1 MTSDIT
7 TTPPA
12 PKRWRLSRRDVVA
25 GTVILLAL
33 CGTFVYLSSGASL
46 LVTFVP
52 GTLFT
57 WLAFAY
63 LYRRRLELPE
73 VATFLPVFVVTLAI
87 QFAHFGEEFA
97 TGFYKDFAL
106 LYGGQP
112 YATNLFVVFN
122 MTAYA
127 AFALGAVAA
136 LVRPVGFALIP
147 ALFFL
152 VYGAIG
158 NAITHTWWSI
168 MLGEYFPGLVT
179 AQLFWIA
186 GPWALHILTGRRHRR
201 FIIGFIVLWAL
212 ILIPLLTIFAEPANL
227 AP

>member
-1 MTSDIT
+1 MTSEIT

-12 PKRWRLSRRDVVA
+12 PTRWRLSHRDMGA
-25 GTVILLAL
+25 GTLLLIAL
-33 CGTFVYLSSGASL
+33 CATFVHLSSGASL

-63 LYRRRLELPE
+63 LYRQRLELPE
-73 VATFLPVFVVTLAI
+73 VGQFLPVFVVTLTV
-87 QFAHFGEEFA
+87 QLAHFAEEFA
-97 TGFYKDFAL
+97 TGFYRDFAL
-106 LYGGQP
+106 LYGGEP
-112 YATNLFVVFN
+112 YGTTLFVVFN

-136 LVRPVGFALIP
+136 LTRPVGVALVP

-168 MLGEYFPGLVT
+168 MLGGYFPGLVT

-186 GPWALHILTGRRHRR
+186 GPWALHVLTGRRHER
-201 FIIGFIVLWAL
+201 FVVGFMVAWAL
-212 ILIPLLTIFAEPANL
+212 VLIPLITLFAEPGNVQR
-227 AP
+227 

>member
-7 TTPPA
+7 TIPPA
-12 PKRWRLSRRDVVA
+12 TERWRLSRRDFVA

-33 CGTFVYLSSGASL
+33 CGIFVYLSSGASL

-63 LYRRRLELPE
+63 LYRRRVQLPE

-87 QFAHFGEEFA
+87 QFAHFAEEFV
-97 TGFYKDFAL
+97 TGFYRDFAL

-112 YATNLFVVFN
+112 YSTNLFVVFN
-122 MTAYA
+122 MTAYV
-127 AFALGAVAA
+127 AFALGAVGAME
-136 LVRPVGFALIP
+136 RPVGFALIP

-186 GPWALHILTGRRHRR
+186 GPWALHILTGRRHGR
-201 FIIGFIVLWAL
+201 FIVGFIVLWAL
-212 ILIPLLTIFAEPANL
+212 TLIPLITIFADTDRV
-227 AP
+227 